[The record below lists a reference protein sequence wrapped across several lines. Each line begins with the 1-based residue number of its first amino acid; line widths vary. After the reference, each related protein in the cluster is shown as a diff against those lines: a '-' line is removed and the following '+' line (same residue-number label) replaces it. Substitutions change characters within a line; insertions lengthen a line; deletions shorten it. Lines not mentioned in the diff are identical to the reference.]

1 MEVNL
6 YPSRPQF
13 SRAKKYLF
21 NIENLVLRASPRSRL
36 AGVRMQWP
44 CRYRC
49 EISWSPG
56 VFEYWSVGKNESRN
70 LMRIGLFITPLLH
83 YSTTPTLQQ
92 TGARRKEYEA
102 PSGANPKPGLPRRSH
117 GEGGSLGSELF
128 TRAYPTVLI
137 RLSSTS

>member
-70 LMRIGLFITPLLH
+70 LMRIGLFITPLLQH
-83 YSTTPTLQQ
+83 SNTP
-92 TGARRKEYEA
+92 ADWRKEERVGSPLRGQSKAGPAA
-102 PSGANPKPGLPRRSH
+102 P
-117 GEGGSLGSELF
+117 
-128 TRAYPTVLI
+128 
-137 RLSSTS
+137 